1 MKREHDGGS
10 ADGVVAKKPARSGEE
25 QALDLLER
33 PLSADKEVYALLQ
46 KEQVRQREWLNL
58 VASENYVSKAVL
70 EAEGT
75 VLMNKYSEGYP
86 GMRHYGGNEVVDQI
100 ETLCQDRA
108 LSLFELQPGKWGVN
122 VQSVAGTQAN
132 SQVYHA
138 LMKPHERLMGLSLT
152 HGGHM
157 SFGYQTDKL
166 KVSCVSA
173 YYDTLPYEVDLASG
187 RIDYDDLEKL
197 AQRFRPKVIVAGAS
211 SYCRLIDYRR
221 LKSICTHIGAYLVVD
236 IAHIAGQVAAKLVP
250 SPFEHADVVT
260 TATQKT
266 LRGPRGAMIFFRK
279 ELEGPINFAV
289 FPASQGGPHN
299 HTILAMSVALG
310 QAATPEFREYQRQ
323 LMANAKY
330 LEKALLAQGYSLVSG
345 GTDIHMLVVSL
356 VDRGIDGARVNA
368 ACERA
373 HIALS
378 ATAVPGDKWSLP
390 RAVRLGTTPMTT
402 RGFVEK
408 DFEKVVGLLDKIIK
422 VAIKVQAALPE
433 NANKLR
439 DFKAAL
445 SARPEFDEFVK
456 EVRDWVG
463 DLPLPC

>member
-1 MKREHDGGS
+1 MKRPNEDE
-10 ADGVVAKKPARSGEE
+10 AVIDAKKP
-25 QALDLLER
+25 DLSSRAEIDLINR
-33 PLSADKEVYALLQ
+33 PLSSDKEVYSLLL
-46 KEQVRQREWLNL
+46 KEQTRQKEWLNL
-58 VASENYVSKAVL
+58 VASENYASKAVL
-70 EAEGT
+70 EAQGT

-108 LSLFELQPGKWGVN
+108 LSLYELPSSQWGVN

-157 SFGYQTDKL
+157 SFGYQTGKL

-197 AQRFRPKVIVAGAS
+197 ALRFRPKVIVAGAS
-211 SYCRLIDYRR
+211 SYCRLINYRR
-221 LKSICTHIGAYLVVD
+221 LKSICQLVGAYLVVD

-250 SPFEHADVVT
+250 SPFDYADVVT

-266 LRGPRGAMIFFRK
+266 LRGPRGAMIFFKK

-299 HTILAMSVALG
+299 HTIMAMAVALG
-310 QAATPEFREYQRQ
+310 QASTPEFREYQRQ
-323 LMANAKY
+323 LMSNAKC
-330 LEKALLAQGYSLVSG
+330 LETTLIKQGYTLISG
-345 GTDIHMLVVSL
+345 GTDIHMVVVSL
-356 VDRGIDGARVNA
+356 VDKGIDGARVNA

-373 HIALS
+373 HVALS

-390 RAVRLGTTPMTT
+390 RAIRLGTTPMTT
-402 RGFVEK
+402 RGFTES
-408 DFEKVVGLLDKIIK
+408 DFENVVTLLDKVVKIS
-422 VAIKVQAALPE
+422 VKVQAALPE

-445 SARPEFDEFVK
+445 SARPEFDELVK
-456 EVRDWVG
+456 EVKEWVG
-463 DLPLPC
+463 ELPLPL

>member
-1 MKREHDGGS
+1 MF
-10 ADGVVAKKPARSGEE
+10 
-25 QALDLLER
+25 R
-33 PLSADKEVYALLQ
+33 PLSSDKEVYALLQ
-46 KEQVRQREWLNL
+46 KEQKRQKEWLNL
-58 VASENYVSKAVL
+58 IASENYTSKAVL

-75 VLMNKYSEGYP
+75 VLTNKYSEGYP
-86 GMRHYGGNEVVDQI
+86 GMRHYGGNEVVDQV

-108 LSLFELQPGKWGVN
+108 LSLFDLHPSKWGVN
-122 VQSVAGTQAN
+122 VQSIAGTQAN

-187 RIDYDDLEKL
+187 RIDYDDLEKFAL
-197 AQRFRPKVIVAGAS
+197 RFRPKVLVAGAS

-221 LKSICTHIGAYLVVD
+221 LKSICAQVGAYLVVD
-236 IAHIAGQVAAKLVP
+236 IAHIAGQIVARLVP

-299 HTILAMSVALG
+299 HTIMAIAVSLG
-310 QAATPEFREYQRQ
+310 QANTPEFREYQRQ
-323 LMANAKY
+323 LMANAQCM
-330 LEKALLAQGYSLVSG
+330 EDALIKNGYSLVSG
-345 GTDIHMLVVSL
+345 GTDIHMVVVSL
-356 VDRGIDGARVNA
+356 VDKGIDGARVNA

-373 HIALS
+373 HISVS

-390 RAVRLGTTPMTT
+390 RAIRLGTTPMTT

-408 DFEKVVGLLDKIIK
+408 DFENVVLLLNKIVK
-422 VAIKVQAALPE
+422 LSIKVQTALPE

-445 SARPEFDEFVK
+445 SARPEFDELVE
-456 EVRDWVG
+456 EVREWVG